1 MKKTSS
7 ISLILIISAISILL
21 SGCAD
26 SAPTPTETVSLKLTL
41 GYIPNIQFAPIYVA
55 LEKGYFEDAGF
66 EITLEYGKETDA
78 LALIGAGEQTF
89 AIVSG
94 EQVLLARAQ
103 GLPVT
108 YVAAWYQ
115 KYPVGIASLSECN
128 ILVPENLEN
137 KTIGI
142 PGLYGASYIGFR
154 ALLDAGNLTEED
166 VEILSIGF
174 NQVEALATGQVQSAV
189 VYLANEPVVL
199 EAQGF
204 SVDTISVADYLQL
217 VANGLVTNE
226 ATINETPDMVENMV
240 SALLKGIEDTI
251 ADPDEAYEIS
261 KAYVENLEDANP
273 QLQKA
278 ILLESIKL
286 WESDQLGYS
295 EPAGWIN
302 MQQVLLDM
310 ALLEEPQNLDEAFTN
325 EFLP

>member
-1 MKKTSS
+1 MNKKSS
-7 ISLILIISAISILL
+7 VAFILLTTAISIVL
-21 SGCAD
+21 SSCTQTQ
-26 SAPTPTETVSLKLTL
+26 PTPTESVSLKLTL

-55 LEKGYFEDAGF
+55 VEKGYFEDAGF
-66 EITLEYGKETDA
+66 DITLEYGKETDA

-89 AIVSG
+89 GIVSG

-115 KYPVGIASLSECN
+115 KYPVGIASLSERS

-142 PGLYGASYIGFR
+142 PGLYGASYIGLR

-166 VEILSIGF
+166 VELLSIGF
-174 NQVEALATGQVQSAV
+174 NQVEALATGQAESAV
-189 VYLANEPVVL
+189 IYLANEPVVL
-199 EAQGF
+199 ESQGF

-226 ATINETPDMVENMV
+226 TTINESPQMVKNIV
-240 SALLKGIEDTI
+240 SALIKGIEDTI
-251 ADPDEAYEIS
+251 TDPDEAYEIS

-310 ALLEEPQNLDEAFTN
+310 TLLEEPQDLDKAFTN